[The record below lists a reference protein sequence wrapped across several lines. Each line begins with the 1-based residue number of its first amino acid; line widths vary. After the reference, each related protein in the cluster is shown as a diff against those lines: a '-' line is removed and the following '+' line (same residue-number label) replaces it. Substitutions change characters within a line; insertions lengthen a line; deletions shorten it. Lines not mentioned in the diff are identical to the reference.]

1 MRHSGNGRCR
11 RKTFAMGGQVTMAL
25 FWFCM
30 AVMFIVLA
38 VGGFVSAIIWFADTA
53 ERECAKRRKTYHG
66 GTSR

>member
-1 MRHSGNGRCR
+1 
-11 RKTFAMGGQVTMAL
+11 MAL

-38 VGGFVSAIIWFADTA
+38 VGGFISAVIWFADTA
-53 ERECAKRRKTYHG
+53 ERECAKRRKNYHV